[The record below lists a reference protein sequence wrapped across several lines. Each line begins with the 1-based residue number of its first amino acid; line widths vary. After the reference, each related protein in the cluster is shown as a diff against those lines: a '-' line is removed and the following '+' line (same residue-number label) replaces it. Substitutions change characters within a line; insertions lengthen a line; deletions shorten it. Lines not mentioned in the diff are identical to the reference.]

1 MRRLAVVLAV
11 LLLAATGCGR
21 RIGTDT
27 EFDGEIT
34 RQDDSVED
42 LFDDAEMLLLAEG
55 RPIDGGSPCAEFGL
69 APGRNIVIEVTSR
82 DFDPVAVAFDRDGAV
97 IAVGDDWDDETDSRL
112 VLGDIPRGAKL
123 AVFALDGSGGEY
135 ELVSTEASEA
145 DIEEFAACT
154 DLSLGTLKGDL
165 IEDKDDEPA
174 DDLLSDELD
183 AFLYVDGYNSARIHP
198 FDVDAEQ
205 LVSLVLESQDFD
217 PVLALVEIDGDEYD
231 YVIHNDDYSG
241 SLSSRIDQVLEPGRY
256 AAVIIPYASGTEG
269 SYTLSL
275 ECYEMGSMEP
285 AITDVEGPGITATA
299 GVAAGSNLAITIWP
313 GISTEKPYDVL
324 ITAATPC
331 AFFGFTID
339 PGEAG
344 LYDLS
349 ATSGDLDTYLCLLSM
364 EGGFVSCVGSNDDF
378 SGSDAGLTKMLSPGE
393 YVAIVTSYSGTEEG
407 EVGFRYETAD
417 TQPALLTPGR
427 PVDAELGW
435 ASPELYY
442 NLEIMAG
449 SIYLVSASS
458 DAIDPWVEAVL
469 PDGTILSDDDSG
481 GYPNALLRLDPT
493 PAQSGTALITV
504 KDYSGGATGALRI
517 EVTQQRRSESEIFAL
532 YD

>member
-27 EFDGEIT
+27 EFAGEIT

-42 LFDDAEMLLLAEG
+42 VLEDAEILLLAEG
-55 RPIDGGSPCAEFGL
+55 RPVDGGSPCAEFGL

-112 VLGDIPRGAKL
+112 VLSDIPRGAKL
-123 AVFALDGSGGEY
+123 TVFALDGSGGEY

-145 DIEEFAACT
+145 DIEEFAVCT

-174 DDLLSDELD
+174 DDLLGDELD
-183 AFLYVDGYNSARIHP
+183 AFMYVDGYNSARIHP
-198 FDVDAEQ
+198 FDVASEQ
-205 LVSLVLESQDFD
+205 LVSLVLESEDFD

-269 SYTLSL
+269 SYTLDL
-275 ECYEMGSMEP
+275 ECYEMGSLEP
-285 AITDVEGPGITATA
+285 VIADAGGSAVTFYGSVEQGR
-299 GVAAGSNLAITIWP
+299 NLAITIWP
-313 GISTEKPYDVL
+313 GISTEKPYDLL

-331 AFFGFTID
+331 EFFGFTIGPD
-339 PGEAG
+339 EAG

-349 ATSGDLDTYLCLLSM
+349 ATSGDLDAYLCLLSM
-364 EGGFVSCVGSNDDF
+364 DGGLVSCVGSNDDF
-378 SGSDAGLTKMLSPGE
+378 RGSDAGLTKMLSPGE
-393 YVAIVTSYSGTEEG
+393 YVAVVTSYSGTEEG
-407 EVGFRYETAD
+407 EVGFRYEAAA
-417 TQPALLTPGR
+417 TQPASLTPGR

-449 SIYLVSASS
+449 SIYLISASS
-458 DAIDPWVEAVL
+458 DVVDPWIEAVL
-469 PDGTILSDDDSG
+469 PDGTTLSDDDSG
-481 GYPNALLRLDPT
+481 GYPDALLRIDPSQ
-493 PAQSGTALITV
+493 AQSGTALITV
-504 KDYSGGATGALRI
+504 KDYSGGAAGAIRI